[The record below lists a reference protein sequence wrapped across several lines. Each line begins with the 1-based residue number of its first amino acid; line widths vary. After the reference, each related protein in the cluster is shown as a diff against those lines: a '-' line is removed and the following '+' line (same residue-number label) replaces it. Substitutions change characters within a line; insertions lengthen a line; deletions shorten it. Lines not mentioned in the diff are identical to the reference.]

1 MGSVVV
7 GQHDGRAGHT
17 PTQLSAPTCFFAAHR
32 WDDHREP
39 SPLENLHTTTDSEAE
54 EQQKS
59 EDWTKVRESHRVGL
73 SGRVD
78 KDEEGELGASK
89 LHDWCDKY
97 GTTFSTLSPF
107 SSNCLSL
114 SSPTQNY
121 SGGGPRPG
129 ETTPI
134 RTFLQALHILLMG

>member
-17 PTQLSAPTCFFAAHR
+17 PTQLSALTCFFAAHR

-73 SGRVD
+73 SGRVE
-78 KDEEGELGASK
+78 KDEEEELGASK
-89 LHDWCDKY
+89 LHDWCDKQHDLLHLVALLVQLP
-97 GTTFSTLSPF
+97 LSVQSHPELF
-107 SSNCLSL
+107 WGRS
-114 SSPTQNY
+114 
-121 SGGGPRPG
+121 RP
-129 ETTPI
+129 
-134 RTFLQALHILLMG
+134 